1 MVEQAYTE
9 DLKSSARRACGFES
23 RSEHHE
29 NKEKLGLKISC
40 PKGLAGSNP
49 APAPN
54 YTIRKSR
61 KASKA
66 LRGFTFPG
74 IVCLA

>member
-49 APAPN
+49 APGTKLHYQKVP
-54 YTIRKSR
+54 
-61 KASKA
+61 
-66 LRGFTFPG
+66 
-74 IVCLA
+74 